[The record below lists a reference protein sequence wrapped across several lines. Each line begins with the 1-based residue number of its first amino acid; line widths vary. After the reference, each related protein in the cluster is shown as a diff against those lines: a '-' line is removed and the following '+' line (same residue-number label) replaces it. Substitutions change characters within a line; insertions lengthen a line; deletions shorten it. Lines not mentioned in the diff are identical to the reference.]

1 MSADKEVNRTILMPL
16 VNIPYEFEEV
26 ESAED
31 GSVRLERKKE
41 NLQKLLDEAVKA
53 QGEPKAPE
61 RSRAEADDPGVTH
74 PIIVTA
80 NHSDPF
86 IVTFIQANIVTS
98 IRAK

>member
-1 MSADKEVNRTILMPL
+1 VI
-16 VNIPYEFEEV
+16 
-26 ESAED
+26 
-31 GSVRLERKKE
+31 
-41 NLQKLLDEAVKA
+41 
-53 QGEPKAPE
+53 
-61 RSRAEADDPGVTH
+61 H